1 MLKNINHKLSLRLDL
16 IGTIASAAC
25 AIHCFLMPFIIIIL
39 TYYGMTFFNEPI
51 VEIIFISVSLLIGI
65 FTFRH
70 GYVNHHR
77 SLLPACLFISGL
89 IIIVISHFLL
99 HEHQEFHYDM
109 ESILLFIFTPI
120 GAVIIAFSHYLN
132 RKLSK
137 NKHVPSCDC

>member
-25 AIHCFLMPFIIIIL
+25 AVHCFLMPFIIITL

-70 GYVNHHR
+70 GYKNHHR
-77 SLLPACLFISGL
+77 SLLPSSLFISGL
-89 IIIVISHFLL
+89 IIIVISHFLFHGH
-99 HEHQEFHYDM
+99 HEHDV
-109 ESILLFIFTPI
+109 IDNLLLIIFAPI
-120 GAVIIAFSHYLN
+120 GAVIIAFSHYIN

-137 NKHVPSCDC
+137 EKHLPSCNC